1 MASTLGHCSFR
12 RFAYS
17 KPTGPNHPMG
27 PSSPPPFATS
37 RSHSSAP
44 GSGDTVR
51 YAPTVSFHDPGVLLY
66 HAVSGAQSILKLGTP
81 RLLPQREGTTNRP
94 VQQLMTTAE
103 IPAAPLDGGVGDG
116 QKSKMERNVCSKTDA
131 LTSGVAGGFKKGSEM
146 CPGTDAPGRRK
157 PLTDETTLST
167 PFQSDHRP
175 SECLTHCL
183 NASLPCTMSA

>member
-103 IPAAPLDGGVGDG
+103 IP
-116 QKSKMERNVCSKTDA
+116 S
-131 LTSGVAGGFKKGSEM
+131 SGVAGGFKKGSEM

>member
-103 IPAAPLDGGVGDG
+103 IPTL
-116 QKSKMERNVCSKTDA
+116 
-131 LTSGVAGGFKKGSEM
+131 
-146 CPGTDAPGRRK
+146 GRRGWVQERIRDVPRDRCPRSPK
-157 PLTDETTLST
+157 AFDRRNHTVNPLPIRSQAFGVPHALPQCQPPLHHVGLIHPRLRQPSGGGA
-167 PFQSDHRP
+167 QS
-175 SECLTHCL
+175 
-183 NASLPCTMSA
+183 